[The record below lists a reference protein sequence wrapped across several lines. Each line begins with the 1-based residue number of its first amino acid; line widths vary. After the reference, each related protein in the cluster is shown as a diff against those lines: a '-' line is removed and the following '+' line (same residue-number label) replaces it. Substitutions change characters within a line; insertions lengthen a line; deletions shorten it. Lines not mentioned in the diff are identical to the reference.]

1 MSKRSE
7 VAVIRPFLK
16 WAGGKTRVVPHLRRA
31 LDPIDAERLVEP
43 FVGSGAVFLNLPR
56 FRKLLLADANA
67 DLIDLYRAVAFAR
80 DAFMAEVR
88 PLFVPRNN
96 ARAAYL
102 ALRDEF
108 NAAPAGSIAR
118 AARFVYLN
126 RHGFNG
132 LCRYNAG
139 GGFNVPFG
147 RYANPTLPEA
157 ALETFHARLQSADV
171 VRIEHAD
178 FRDVFATMLREGD
191 VVYADPPYVPLSAT
205 ASFTAYAARAFGDDH
220 QVALVDA
227 ARVAASRG
235 VAVVI
240 SNHDVARVRELYV
253 GAELDSFPVARTIS
267 CAGGKR
273 APVKEVTA
281 LFPVRSSAPPPSSLP

>member
-1 MSKRSE
+1 MSE

-31 LDPIDAERLVEP
+31 LDPLDAERLVEP

-56 FRKLLLADANA
+56 FRKLLLADANG
-67 DLIDLYRAVAFAR
+67 DLIDLYRAVAYDW

-88 PLFVPRNN
+88 PLFVPQNN

-102 ALRDEF
+102 ALREEF
-108 NAAPAGSIAR
+108 NASPAGSIAR

-132 LCRYNAG
+132 LCRYNAR

-147 RYANPTLPEA
+147 RYAKPALPEA
-157 ALETFHARLQSADV
+157 ALQAFHARIQTAES

-178 FRDVFATMLREGD
+178 FRDVFASMLEEGD

-205 ASFTAYAARAFGDDH
+205 ASFTAYAARAFGDA
-220 QVALVDA
+220 QQRALVEA
-227 ARVAASRG
+227 SRAAASRG

-240 SNHDVARVRELYV
+240 SNHDVARVRELYA
-253 GAELDSFPVARTIS
+253 GAELASFPVARTIS
-267 CAGGKR
+267 CAGGSR

-281 LFPVRSSAPPPSSLP
+281 VFPVRSTTAPPSLLP